1 MCGVMGFM
9 LVALGAR
16 QIEDN
21 LLWLFGLSI
30 LFALDGAVGVEELVG
45 DIGKD
50 GGAARGD
57 AAFGDE
63 DQEAV
68 EKCVDVY
75 GGIELREFG
84 EELRGKIFRVT
95 LGVERKGAG
104 GAHLRVA
111 EAKARVGLQAGKAA
125 AFSVGIAVGAARS
138 IGIRGDSDGS
148 GDGGGANGC
157 CVHKFFL
164 VWVGRGVHPPSDA

>member
-45 DIGKD
+45 DVGQD
-50 GGAARGD
+50 GGAAGGD

-68 EKCVDVY
+68 EKLVDVH
-75 GGIELREFG
+75 GGIELRELGKEIGG
-84 EELRGKIFRVT
+84 EVFRVT
-95 LGVERKGAG
+95 LGVERERTW

-111 EAKARVGLQAGKAA
+111 E
-125 AFSVGIAVGAARS
+125 
-138 IGIRGDSDGS
+138 
-148 GDGGGANGC
+148 
-157 CVHKFFL
+157 
-164 VWVGRGVHPPSDA
+164 

>member
-50 GGAARGD
+50 GGAAGGD

-63 DQEAV
+63 DQEAG
-68 EKCVDVY
+68 EKLADVRA
-75 GGIELREFG
+75 GGELGEFG
-84 EELRGKIFRVT
+84 EEVGGEVGEIALV
-95 LGVERKGAG
+95 LLAG
-104 GAHLRVA
+104 GP
-111 EAKARVGLQAGKAA
+111 Q
-125 AFSVGIAVGAARS
+125 
-138 IGIRGDSDGS
+138 
-148 GDGGGANGC
+148 GGTHRE
-157 CVHKFFL
+157 VVKTKTEM
-164 VWVGRGVHPPSDA
+164 